1 MVYQLLYFVERPRR
15 GLRDALAMRGR
26 VLGLRRFLARA
37 RRKQDHRHHTDA
49 DERANLL
56 AQVHIIT
63 ILSSLSFCLRALVDG
78 PQTQHKEL
86 VSS

>member
-1 MVYQLLYFVERPRR
+1 M
-15 GLRDALAMRGR
+15 DALAMRGR
-26 VLGLRRFLARA
+26 VLGLRRFPARA

-63 ILSSLSFCLRALVDG
+63 ILSSLSFCLRSLVDDT
-78 PQTQHKEL
+78 QTQHKEL